1 MLGIRTSAARGMW
14 RLVRACA
21 ITASLAAGSGLMT
34 APAHAQV
41 VASGAN
47 AGQDVLGQWSARIWA
62 AGAGGDSRTMLALMD
77 EAPAEY
83 PELNALLGSTVE
95 HLRASFVAREEQR
108 AEQIAEAETHLQEAF
123 DKGDKPEAL
132 SEALRYAIELDMLAV
147 DKAEFRKQPRIVELA
162 RRAHL
167 AGIDAESKNDWMM
180 ASELFYRLTLI
191 DEHNTQYKEN
201 WERISRR
208 LSMIAMY
215 APERIWKMRNE
226 KRLAEGETALPPY
239 NPLGD
244 GWAAKM
250 EGVTLAMVS
259 DAIDRSARM
268 HVDGATPMSEMVLSG
283 LEAVR
288 NMATTED
295 LWEVFPGLADQEARE
310 RFLTQLASMS
320 RDINADPRI
329 NKSTLQSIL
338 RQVASSSEWVGV
350 DPRAVMHEFGNG
362 AMQTLD
368 EFSAII
374 WPDELRRFQRNTQG
388 KFVGIGVQIRLNEE
402 SYIEVVTPLEGTPA
416 QRIGVLMGDVI
427 KAIDG
432 NSAVGMSLDQAVDV
446 ITGPSGTPV
455 TITIERENEEKQ
467 KIEHEYTIRRDVIS
481 LASVK
486 GWEREGEHEDS
497 WNWFVDTED
506 RIGYIRLLQFH
517 EETTD
522 ELDRAIAQ
530 MKDLRVQALIVDLR
544 FNPGG
549 LLDQAVNV
557 ASRFIDYRD
566 ASRVVKQGVVVSTQ
580 DKDGRTSDV
589 QRAAPGRASLAHIP
603 VVVLVNEGSASASE
617 IVSGAIQDYA
627 KAGVVKGV
635 VMGARSYGKG
645 SVQNVMYL
653 GSMSNAALKITTQ
666 YYVLPMGRKIH
677 KRPGRTDHGVEPD
690 IFIEMLPEQITEA
703 VRIRQD
709 ADVLRLGQDG
719 KPDANSPREDP
730 NRLLSEPIDLQLQ
743 AAVALLKSQVI
754 ASRVDA
760 IRVTK
765 KEGGEDGVR
774 PN

>member
-1 MLGIRTSAARGMW
+1 MQGLGTFAARGMW

-21 ITASLAAGSGLMT
+21 ITASVTAGAGLMT

-41 VASGAN
+41 VASGAS
-47 AGQDVLGQWSARIWA
+47 AGQDVLGQWSARVWA
-62 AGAGGDSRTMLALMD
+62 AGAGGDARTMLALMD

-147 DKAEFRKQPRIVELA
+147 DKAEFRRQPRIVELA

-167 AGIDAESKNDWMM
+167 AGMDAESKNDWMM

-215 APERIWKMRNE
+215 APERIWKMRND

-268 HVDGATPMSEMVLSG
+268 HVDGSTPMSEMALSG

-295 LWEVFPGLADQEARE
+295 LWEVFPGLANQEARE
-310 RFLTQLASMS
+310 RFLTQLSSMS

-416 QRIGVLMGDVI
+416 QRIGILMGDVI
-427 KAIDG
+427 KAING
-432 NSAVGMSLDQAVDV
+432 NSAVGMSLDQAVDA
-446 ITGPSGTPV
+446 GFD
-455 TITIERENEEKQ
+455 RLD
-467 KIEHEYTIRRDVIS
+467 RRFQFAGMPHHV
-481 LASVK
+481 
-486 GWEREGEHEDS
+486 
-497 WNWFVDTED
+497 
-506 RIGYIRLLQFH
+506 RIGKVHDDGVKVALLDGFHYVVGDARGAHLRLQ
-517 EETTD
+517 
-522 ELDRAIAQ
+522 
-530 MKDLRVQALIVDLR
+530 IVR
-544 FNPGG
+544 RNFGRWHHHAFFATEG
-549 LLDQAVNV
+549 LLDAAVEKIGDV
-557 ASRFIDYRD
+557 RVLLCFRD
-566 ASRVVKQGVVVSTQ
+566 AQILQVHVRETIGEDVVHFF
-580 DKDGRTSDV
+580 
-589 QRAAPGRASLAHIP
+589 RAEDELQPRPRLF
-603 VVVLVNEGSASASE
+603 VL
-617 IVSGAIQDYA
+617 
-627 KAGVVKGV
+627 
-635 VMGARSYGKG
+635 RHR
-645 SVQNVMYL
+645 NVEKIFGPL
-653 GSMSNAALKITTQ
+653 GIGEALE
-666 YYVLPMGRKIH
+666 V
-677 KRPGRTDHGVEPD
+677 
-690 IFIEMLPEQITEA
+690 
-703 VRIRQD
+703 
-709 ADVLRLGQDG
+709 RLGQG
-719 KPDANSPREDP
+719 LGGLPG
-730 NRLLSEPIDLQLQ
+730 
-743 AAVALLKSQVI
+743 
-754 ASRVDA
+754 A
-760 IRVTK
+760 IGAEVEK
-765 KEGGEDGVR
+765 D
-774 PN
+774 